1 MKKLVVFVVMFA
13 AAISLSAVSFAG
25 QGKGCC
31 KQNFGPKNGKQCA
44 MGEKACCAMKDGK
57 HDASCKMG
65 EKMGDK
71 MADKMSD
78 SAHGAGEAVASATTN
93 TVEATKGAVETT
105 ANATGSAVANVV
117 DAVTPDAPKS

>member
-1 MKKLVVFVVMFA
+1 MKKLMLFVLSIVTVFSF
-13 AAISLSAVSFAG
+13 STLSFAG
-25 QGKGCC
+25 EGKGMC
-31 KQNFGPKNGKQCA
+31 KQNFGPKNCK
-44 MGEKACCAMKDGK
+44 MMNKACCAMKDGK
-57 HDASCKMG
+57 HDASCP
-65 EKMGDK
+65 MGDK

-117 DAVTPDAPKS
+117 DAVTPDKK

>member
-1 MKKLVVFVVMFA
+1 MKKLVAFVVMFA
-13 AAISLSAVSFAG
+13 AAVSLSAVSFAG
-25 QGKGCC
+25 EGKGCC

-65 EKMGDK
+65 HTEQVVT
-71 MADKMSD
+71 D
-78 SAHGAGEAVASATTN
+78 SAKGAGEAVASATTN
-93 TVEATKGAVETT
+93 TVEATKTVVTET